1 VKKIVN
7 EEKKAWEKEHK
18 ADNKRKNEEV
28 NAGEE
33 KFFDAVKKEFPSD
46 CDCSV
51 GSTKDI
57 DRALEEVDF
66 FGWNG
71 QGKDRHLKVRPGAPH
86 LSEQNTFGT
95 KL

>member
-1 VKKIVN
+1 LLVKKLVS

-28 NAGEE
+28 NAVEE
-33 KFFDAVKKEFPSD
+33 AEVETVKKEFPSD

-57 DRALEEVDF
+57 DRALEEVDALLA
-66 FGWNG
+66 GMA
-71 QGKDRHLKVRPGAPH
+71 KACL
-86 LSEQNTFGT
+86 ET
-95 KL
+95 